1 MVADKLVILEFDDV
15 DDVFDDVAESLDLL
29 LLLLLC
35 RRFDDDVEDD
45 VQLLLRPLADDLSF
59 GKFATTPPPK
69 PSPYCCLNRLR

>member
-15 DDVFDDVAESLDLL
+15 DDVFDDVAENLDLILL
-29 LLLLLC
+29 LLLR
-35 RRFDDDVEDD
+35 RRFDEDGCDDEP
-45 VQLLLRPLADDLSF
+45 LLRPLADDLSC